1 MDRPNKR
8 SNKPPA
14 YRTCRCC
21 CRCCF
26 CWMHTFRS
34 VWGCMLRCLGSCYGG
49 FIHAEAMYLAN
60 TIINYVDCTRSNNNN
75 NNRKVWDFVVVLF
88 LLIIKNLRFFDF
100 YSAVFLFSFF
110 VFLCKQIKCTRA
122 RTVLCKMV
130 ATTKG
135 VASTT

>member
-14 YRTCRCC
+14 YRTCCC
-21 CRCCF
+21 CCF

-60 TIINYVDCTRSNNNN
+60 TIINYVDCTRS
-75 NNRKVWDFVVVLF
+75 KQQQHQQKSVGFCCCSFF
-88 LLIIKNLRFFDF
+88 LLIIKNLSFFDF
-100 YSAVFLFSFF
+100 CSAVFLCSFF
-110 VFLCKQIKCTRA
+110 VKTNKMHACKN
-122 RTVLCKMV
+122 
-130 ATTKG
+130 
-135 VASTT
+135 STMQNNGNH